1 MVTWLITVAG
11 KDQPELLHKFCETIA
26 LMEGVFLDKQ
36 QTVMGGQVTA
46 MLQVC
51 LPATHV
57 PFARKM
63 FAEFAVK
70 GLEVVSVQEISS
82 ERNGGGQL
90 TQELLLEIQG
100 QYRFGIDHDIR
111 NILECHR
118 AKIVQLNQHYV
129 GYTSFD
135 EPQFSSTVRAE
146 LSRPISEP
154 DLLQALHR
162 LSPVLNI
169 SISIVEHKTVLAS

>member
-36 QTVMGGQVTA
+36 QTVMAGQVTA
-46 MLQVC
+46 MFKVC

-57 PFARKM
+57 SFARKM
-63 FAEFAVK
+63 FAEYTVN
-70 GLEVVSVQEISS
+70 GLEVVSVQEISAEAGAGS
-82 ERNGGGQL
+82 HQIL
-90 TQELLLEIQG
+90 ELLLEIQG

-111 NILECHR
+111 TILECHG
-118 AKIVQLNQHYV
+118 AQIEQLNQHYV
-129 GYTSFD
+129 GQTSVG
-135 EPQFSSTVRAE
+135 ESQFSSTIRAV
-146 LSRPISEP
+146 LAHPISEP

-162 LSPVLNI
+162 LSPGLNI
-169 SISIVEHKTVLAS
+169 RISITEHEVVLAS